1 MMSADKMA
9 EWILKSSPEAP
20 PDDWRDSLLNSAQR
34 TWPNALAYA
43 QRELPRHWQPAE
55 RATSALELWENVLRS
70 VLRTMSRHRDRQ
82 IMDLDAYLVGIFRHR
97 LHRMLI
103 REKRRAQILAFV
115 SPEELVRHENTE
127 MRNSYRSLPDQD
139 LQIRE
144 IVACM
149 DSWMKDVWTAR
160 MYGYS
165 WSDIG
170 QMMGLTE
177 PQIKMRFR
185 YAISRIRQRLVVR
198 TDRGAAA
205 EDKDK
210 KA

>member
-1 MMSADKMA
+1 
-9 EWILKSSPEAP
+9 
-20 PDDWRDSLLNSAQR
+20 
-34 TWPNALAYA
+34 
-43 QRELPRHWQPAE
+43 
-55 RATSALELWENVLRS
+55 
-70 VLRTMSRHRDRQ
+70 
-82 IMDLDAYLVGIFRHR
+82 
-97 LHRMLI
+97 
-103 REKRRAQILAFV
+103 
-115 SPEELVRHENTE
+115 